1 MEEVEIITD
10 KGVCSKVN
18 ALIFVLKI
26 ALSLKLEF
34 FFPIRH
40 IHTTFIGVAA
50 AIMSFGFL
58 KISE

>member
-34 FFPIRH
+34 FFQLD
-40 IHTTFIGVAA
+40 TFTQLLLA
-50 AIMSFGFL
+50 L
-58 KISE
+58 QQPL